1 MVSKN
6 VDLHYISVG
15 KKSPQEG
22 EKSIMIALK
31 RFVLKRLS
39 EYRFLFIG

>member
-22 EKSIMIALK
+22 EKINYDCFKEICS
-31 RFVLKRLS
+31 
-39 EYRFLFIG
+39 